1 MVREKQGETMRK
13 ILLAVDGS
21 QKGLETVSILGR
33 LLKDQEDMKIVLL
46 HCVQQ
51 ISTLLPEDLCM
62 DIEETT
68 RLPFKDQEKVG
79 QAVVR
84 ASLSRLTD
92 AGFPEANIEL
102 RLKLDSLD
110 PALDI
115 IAQADIER
123 IRTIVV
129 GRRGRSQL
137 GALLLGS
144 ISGKV
149 AQYARGKIVWI
160 VDTPVNDSMK
170 VLIAMEGVPEV
181 RELSY
186 YTAELFGPCPGLSYT
201 FMHIMPP
208 VPPKFWDDG
217 HILDTAE
224 QKDRQG
230 RIEKWKTEWTD
241 SVSRYMSEGCDLLLE
256 RGVEEQS
263 VENLILQTK
272 QGIAR
277 DLLNEIDAHKFQ
289 IVVMGKKSFREQK
302 PFLMGSHA
310 SKILQNTTGV
320 ILCLVS

>member
-1 MVREKQGETMRK
+1 MRK

-21 QKGLETVSILGR
+21 QRGLDTVSILGR
-33 LLKDQEDMKIVLL
+33 LLKTQADMKIVLL

-51 ISTLLPEDLCM
+51 ISTLLPEDLCT
-62 DIEETT
+62 DIVESCS
-68 RLPFKDQEKVG
+68 LPFKDQERVG
-79 QAVVR
+79 QAVLR

-92 AGFPEANIEL
+92 AGFPEAGVEL
-102 RLKLDSLD
+102 RLKLDSVD

-115 IAQADIER
+115 IGQADIER

-137 GALLLGS
+137 DALLLGS

-149 AQYARGKIVWI
+149 AQYARDKIVWI
-160 VDTPVNDSMK
+160 VDNPVNDSMK

-208 VPPKFWDDG
+208 IPPKFWDDG
-217 HILDTAE
+217 HILDSAE

-230 RIEKWKTEWTD
+230 RIDKWKIEWTD
-241 SVSRYMSEGCDLLLE
+241 TVSRYMSEGCDLLLE
-256 RGVEEQS
+256 RGVEEKS
-263 VENLILQTK
+263 VERLILETRE
-272 QGIAR
+272 GIAR
-277 DLLNEIDAHKFQ
+277 DLLNEIDVHKFQ
-289 IVVMGKKSFREQK
+289 IVVMGKRSFRERK

-310 SKILQNTTGV
+310 SKILQNTKGV

>member
-1 MVREKQGETMRK
+1 MRK

-21 QKGLETVSILGR
+21 QTGLEAVSILGR
-33 LLKDQEDMKIVLL
+33 LLKTQEDMKIVLL

-62 DIEETT
+62 DIEETS

-79 QAVVR
+79 QAVLR
-84 ASLSRLTD
+84 ASLIRLTD

-102 RLKLDSLD
+102 RMKLDSLD

-115 IAQADIER
+115 IAQADIEQ
-123 IRTIVV
+123 IRTIAV

-149 AQYARGKIVWI
+149 AQYARDKIVWI

-170 VLIAMEGVPEV
+170 VMIAMEGVPEV

-208 VPPKFWDDG
+208 VPPNVLG
-217 HILDTAE
+217 
-224 QKDRQG
+224 
-230 RIEKWKTEWTD
+230 
-241 SVSRYMSEGCDLLLE
+241 
-256 RGVEEQS
+256 
-263 VENLILQTK
+263 
-272 QGIAR
+272 
-277 DLLNEIDAHKFQ
+277 
-289 IVVMGKKSFREQK
+289 
-302 PFLMGSHA
+302 
-310 SKILQNTTGV
+310 
-320 ILCLVS
+320 

>member
-1 MVREKQGETMRK
+1 MRK

-21 QKGLETVSILGR
+21 QTGLDAVSILGR
-33 LLKDQEDMKIVLL
+33 LLKDQADMKIVLL

-62 DIEETT
+62 DIEETS

-79 QAVVR
+79 QAVLR
-84 ASLSRLTD
+84 ASLSRLTA
-92 AGFPEANIEL
+92 AGFPEADIEL

-123 IRTIVV
+123 IRTIAV

-137 GALLLGS
+137 ETLLLGS

-149 AQYARGKIVWI
+149 AQYARDKIVWI
-160 VDTPVNDSMK
+160 VDNPVNDSMK

-181 RELSY
+181 RKLSD
-186 YTAELFGPCPGLSYT
+186 YTAEMFGPCPGLSYT

-217 HILDTAE
+217 HILNAAE
-224 QKDRQG
+224 QKDRQS

-241 SVSRYMSEGCDLLLE
+241 TVNRYISEGCDLLLE
-256 RGVEEQS
+256 HGVGGQR
-263 VENLILQTK
+263 VEGLILETK
-272 QGIAR
+272 EGIAR

-289 IVVMGKKSFREQK
+289 IVVMGKKSFREPK

-310 SKILQNTTGV
+310 SKILQNTKGV
-320 ILCLVS
+320 TLCLVS

>member
-1 MVREKQGETMRK
+1 MRK

-21 QKGLETVSILGR
+21 QTGLDAVSILGR
-33 LLKDQEDMKIVLL
+33 LLKNQADMKIVLL

-51 ISTLLPEDLCM
+51 ISTLLPEDLCA
-62 DIEETT
+62 DIEETS
-68 RLPFKDQEKVG
+68 RLAFKDQEKVG
-79 QAVVR
+79 KAVLR
-84 ASLSRLTD
+84 ASVSRLTD
-92 AGFPEANIEL
+92 AGFPEADVEL
-102 RLKLDSLD
+102 RMKLDSLD
-110 PALDI
+110 PAMDI

-149 AQYARGKIVWI
+149 AQYARDKIVWI
-160 VDTPVNDSMK
+160 VDTPVNESMK

-186 YTAELFGPCPGLSYT
+186 YTAELFGTCPGLSYA

-217 HILDTAE
+217 HILDSAE
-224 QKDRQG
+224 QKDRKG
-230 RIEKWKTEWTD
+230 RIEKWKTGWVD
-241 SVSRYMSEGCDLLLE
+241 SVSRYMSEGRDLLLE
-256 RGVEEQS
+256 RGVGEQN
-263 VENLILQTK
+263 VERLILETK
-272 QGIAR
+272 EGIAR
-277 DLLNEIDAHKFQ
+277 DLLNEIDAHRFQ
-289 IVVMGKKSFREQK
+289 IVVMGKKSFRERK

-320 ILCLVS
+320 ILCLVN

>member
-1 MVREKQGETMRK
+1 MRK

-186 YTAELFGPCPGLSYT
+186 YTAELFGPCRGLSYT

-289 IVVMGKKSFREQK
+289 IVVIGKKSFREQK

>member
-289 IVVMGKKSFREQK
+289 IVVIGKKSFREQK

>member
-1 MVREKQGETMRK
+1 MRK

-21 QKGLETVSILGR
+21 QRGLETVSILGR

-62 DIEETT
+62 DIEETS

-79 QAVVR
+79 QAVLR

-92 AGFPEANIEL
+92 AGFPEADIEL

-115 IAQADIER
+115 IDQADIER
-123 IRTIVV
+123 IRTIAV

-137 GALLLGS
+137 EALLLGS

-149 AQYARGKIVWI
+149 AQYARDKIVWI

-217 HILDTAE
+217 HILDCGGTERQAGPNRKME
-224 QKDRQG
+224 DRVDRLG
-230 RIEKWKTEWTD
+230 KPVHVGGTR
-241 SVSRYMSEGCDLLLE
+241 SAAGARSRRAE
-256 RGVEEQS
+256 RGKADTRDKGKALRGTFS
-263 VENLILQTK
+263 TK
-272 QGIAR
+272 STRTSSRSWSWVRKASA
-277 DLLNEIDAHKFQ
+277 N
-289 IVVMGKKSFREQK
+289 KSPSSWEAMPPRYCKTPQ
-302 PFLMGSHA
+302 
-310 SKILQNTTGV
+310 GV

>member
-1 MVREKQGETMRK
+1 MRK

-21 QKGLETVSILGR
+21 QKGLEAVEIVGR

-68 RLPFKDQEKVG
+68 RLPFKDRQRVG

-115 IAQADIER
+115 IDQADIER

-137 GALLLGS
+137 EALLLGS

-186 YTAELFGPCPGLSYT
+186 YTAELFGPCTGLSYT

-217 HILDTAE
+217 HILDTVE

-230 RIEKWKTEWTD
+230 RIEKWKTEWTN

-256 RGVEEQS
+256 RGVDEQS
-263 VENLILQTK
+263 VESLVLQTK